1 VALIELWATDVAKM
15 ARFYKGVAGY
25 DVTDGAAKGESAGFQ
40 LRSGGYA
47 RAGIMPKP
55 GKTPTAWVP
64 YTLRAGACRRPIAS
78 ASAAGAR
85 VVMQRASL
93 HGTPV
98 AILVD
103 PDRGSVAVAEW
114 AGRARE
120 AK

>member
-1 VALIELWATDVAKM
+1 
-15 ARFYKGVAGY
+15 
-25 DVTDGAAKGESAGFQ
+25 
-40 LRSGGYA
+40 
-47 RAGIMPKP
+47 MPKP

-64 YTLRAGACRRPIAS
+64 YIRVKSVAETVAS

-85 VVMQRASL
+85 VVMQPREL

-103 PDRGSVAVAEW
+103 PTGAVFAVAEW